1 MNKLKQGWER
11 KKSDILSDVLQIL
24 HTARQKAYTA
34 INLAMVEAY
43 WLLGKRIVE
52 EEQNGVQ
59 KAVYGEAILKT
70 LSIALTAELGR
81 GFSYANLRNFRQFYL
96 TYPDGTNCYALRSNL
111 SWTHHRLIMRVE
123 NPNAKAYYIKE
134 CEEQNWSSRSLERN
148 INTFYYERILSSHD
162 KSNVLKSNEPLEK
175 SNLNDFV
182 IKNACVMTSKEYNNV
197 LDVIENWTRSSYNGV
212 SFRKDLAATC
222 KLDGKVLVAF
232 TGEDPT
238 GFLAYSK
245 TLLPTLWGAVDSS
258 IKNIKAQKEVMEQLL
273 INFNEINGFEEVV
286 LQMNS
291 RHNQLVDLII
301 EMGFKLYRS
310 VNRMY
315 LNGFEGDH
323 LKKSDK
329 LIMRPWRG

>member
-1 MNKLKQGWER
+1 VGYTYSKTIGNEGYLGPLGIIPGYQNKGLGKALILKSIGHLEKTCNVIGLEVLPENGNVIGLYQRMGFISGFPSYLFQIPDGFKLK
-11 KKSDILSDVLQIL
+11 
-24 HTARQKAYTA
+24 
-34 INLAMVEAY
+34 
-43 WLLGKRIVE
+43 
-52 EEQNGVQ
+52 
-59 KAVYGEAILKT
+59 
-70 LSIALTAELGR
+70 
-81 GFSYANLRNFRQFYL
+81 
-96 TYPDGTNCYALRSNL
+96 
-111 SWTHHRLIMRVE
+111 
-123 NPNAKAYYIKE
+123 
-134 CEEQNWSSRSLERN
+134 
-148 INTFYYERILSSHD
+148 
-162 KSNVLKSNEPLEK
+162 K
-175 SNLNDFV
+175 SNLNDFA

-212 SFRKDLAATC
+212 SFRKDLFATL

>member
-1 MNKLKQGWER
+1 MEEGDLDEIIRIDEATFKRTEPRSIENLSALRISDPDGCFVIKDVNRIVGYNYSKTIGNEGYLGPLGIIPEYQNKGLGKALILKSIKHLVKTCNVIGLEVLPENGNVIGLYQRMGFISGFPSYLFQIPDGFKLK
-11 KKSDILSDVLQIL
+11 
-24 HTARQKAYTA
+24 
-34 INLAMVEAY
+34 
-43 WLLGKRIVE
+43 
-52 EEQNGVQ
+52 
-59 KAVYGEAILKT
+59 
-70 LSIALTAELGR
+70 
-81 GFSYANLRNFRQFYL
+81 
-96 TYPDGTNCYALRSNL
+96 
-111 SWTHHRLIMRVE
+111 
-123 NPNAKAYYIKE
+123 
-134 CEEQNWSSRSLERN
+134 
-148 INTFYYERILSSHD
+148 
-162 KSNVLKSNEPLEK
+162 K

-273 INFNEINGFEEVV
+273 INFNDLNGFEDVV

-291 RHNQLVDLII
+291 RHNQLVDLTI

-315 LNGFEGDH
+315 LKGFEGDH